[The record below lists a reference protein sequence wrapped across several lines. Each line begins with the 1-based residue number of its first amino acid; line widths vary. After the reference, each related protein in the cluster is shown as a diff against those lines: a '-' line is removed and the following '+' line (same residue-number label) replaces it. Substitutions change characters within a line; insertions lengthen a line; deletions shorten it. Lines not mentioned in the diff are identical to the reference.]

1 MTYHVSMKQTVTF
14 IPGMF
19 SPFINTFLGT
29 YFIDQ
34 MEYLDHKKIEY
45 SLMPV
50 HTEGNLS
57 KNAAII
63 RKSVENQSNLIAFC
77 HSKGGIDLLEALIK
91 YPELR
96 GKFQKIIFMQCP
108 FFGTPL
114 ADIAVANQATSLLT
128 RLLIGGLLG
137 GEIHAISELT
147 QLNRQG
153 YMSEHKKEI
162 DNILNKIDILC
173 IGSSKLPEPGRFDS
187 ILKIPRDLMRYAFSR
202 PNDGMIPTDSAFIPG
217 ALKYIF
223 SDLDH
228 ASAVIRLTPQNFD
241 RKTFSQ
247 NIFEGRLV

>member
-45 SLMPV
+45 SIMPV
-50 HTEGNLS
+50 HTEENIS

-63 RKSVENQSNLIAFC
+63 KKSVENQSNLIAFC

-96 GKFQKIIFMQCP
+96 GKFHKIIFMQCP

-114 ADIAVANQATSLLT
+114 ANIALTNQASSLLT

-137 GEIHAISELT
+137 GDIHAISELT
-147 QLNRQG
+147 QLKRQT
-153 YMSEHKKEI
+153 YMSEHRKEI
-162 DNILNKIDILC
+162 DQILRDIDILC
-173 IGSSKLPEPGRFDS
+173 IGSSKQPEPGRFDS
-187 ILKIPRDLMRYAFSR
+187 ILKIPRDLMRFLFSS
-202 PNDGMIPTDSAFIPG
+202 PNDGMVPTESALIPG
-217 ALKYIF
+217 AKKFIF
-223 SDLDH
+223 NDLDH

-241 RKTFSQ
+241 RKKFSQ
-247 NIFEGRLV
+247 NIFEGSLL